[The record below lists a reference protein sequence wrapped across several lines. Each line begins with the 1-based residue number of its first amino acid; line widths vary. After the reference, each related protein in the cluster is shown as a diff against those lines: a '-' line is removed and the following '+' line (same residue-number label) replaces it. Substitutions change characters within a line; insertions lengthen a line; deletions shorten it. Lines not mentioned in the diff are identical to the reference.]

1 MYKRYPSVQSMS
13 AFIQAARSGSFSSA
27 ARKLDLTH
35 SAISQ
40 QIRSLEDFIGQ
51 PLFVREGGGSNL
63 TDAGQLF
70 ASVLSDGLAQIDRA
84 LSSVKNRS
92 VAQRLTIDVDSE
104 LAQSW
109 LNPRLPQLLDL
120 LPEHEVVLLSMPRSD
135 RSAFERV
142 DLALRYGYGD
152 WDDCEMSQICGDSVR
167 AVASPALLERHGLQV
182 PMTPAQVLELP
193 LLGYTRRSWIPWLD
207 AAGMTPV
214 EPSARVVFDNAAN
227 LIAAAEAGV
236 GAGLVRGLLAADAL
250 RSGRLVELNEAQ
262 IPAHYNLY
270 AVWPPGQAERVAPVV
285 EVIKTL
291 ARRTFER

>member
-152 WDDCEMSQICGDSVR
+152 WEDCEMTQICGDRVM
-167 AVASPALLERHGLQV
+167 AVASPALLERHGLQL
-182 PMTPAQVLELP
+182 PLSPAQILELP

-207 AAGMTPV
+207 AAGMPPT
-214 EPSARVVFDNAAN
+214 EPA
-227 LIAAAEAGV
+227 
-236 GAGLVRGLLAADAL
+236 GAGGVRQCSEPDCSG
-250 RSGRLVELNEAQ
+250 RSGCRCRTGARIAGGRCVAQRAVGGVERGADCGALQ
-262 IPAHYNLY
+262 P
-270 AVWPPGQAERVAPVV
+270 VCSVA
-285 EVIKTL
+285 TG
-291 ARRTFER
+291 AG

>member
-1 MYKRYPSVQSMS
+1 MYKRYPSVQSMN

-51 PLFVREGGGSNL
+51 PLFVREGGGSTL

-70 ASVLSDGLAQIDRA
+70 ASVLSDGLAQVDRA

-92 VAQRLTIDVDSE
+92 VGQRLTLDVDSE

-109 LNPRLPQLLDL
+109 LNPRLPQLLAA
-120 LPEHEVVLLSMPRSD
+120 LPDTEVVLLSMPRSD

-152 WDDCEMSQICGDSVR
+152 WEDCEMTQICGDRVL
-167 AVASPALLERHGLQV
+167 AVASPALLQRHGLQL
-182 PMTPAQVLELP
+182 PMSPSQVLELP

-207 AAGMTPV
+207 AAGL
-214 EPSARVVFDNAAN
+214 EPREPRAQVVFDNAAN

-250 RSGRLVELNEAQ
+250 RSGRLVALNDAQ
-262 IPAHYNLY
+262 IAAHYNLY
-270 AVWPPGQAERVAPVV
+270 AVWPPGHGERVAGVV
-285 EVIKTL
+285 EVVRGMAADTL
-291 ARRTFER
+291 G

>member
-1 MYKRYPSVQSMS
+1 MYKRDPSVQSMS

-40 QIRSLEDFIGQ
+40 QIRALEDFIGQ

-92 VAQRLTIDVDSE
+92 VAQRLTLDVDSE

-152 WDDCEMSQICGDSVR
+152 WEDCEMTQICGDRVM
-167 AVASPALLERHGLQV
+167 AVAAPALLERQGVQL
-182 PMTPAQVLELP
+182 PLSAQQILELP

-207 AAGMTPV
+207 AAGLPAV

-250 RSGRLVELNEAQ
+250 RSGRLVVLNEAQ
-262 IPAHYNLY
+262 IAAHYNLY
-270 AVWPPGQAERVAPVV
+270 AVWPPGHGERVAPVV
-285 EVIKTL
+285 EAIRQL
-291 ARRTFER
+291 ALRTHY

>member
-13 AFIQAARSGSFSSA
+13 AFIHAARSGSFSSA

-40 QIRSLEDFIGQ
+40 QIRALEEFIGQ

-92 VAQRLTIDVDSE
+92 VAQRLTLDVDSE

-109 LNPRLPQLLDL
+109 LNPRLPQLLDG
-120 LPEHEVVLLSMPRSD
+120 LPDYEVTILSMPRSD
-135 RSAFERV
+135 RSTFERV
-142 DLALRYGYGD
+142 DLSLRYGYGD
-152 WDDCEMSQICGDSVR
+152 WDDCEMAQICGDRVL

-182 PMTPAQVLELP
+182 PLSPAKILELP

-207 AAGMTPV
+207 AAGMTPT
-214 EPSARVVFDNAAN
+214 EPPARVIFDNAAN
-227 LIAAAEAGV
+227 LIASAEAGV

-250 RSGRLVELNEAQ
+250 RSGRLVALNEAQ
-262 IPAHYNLY
+262 IAAHYNLY
-270 AVWPPGQAERVAPVV
+270 AVWPHGQAERVAPVV
-285 EVIKTL
+285 DAIKQL
-291 ARRTFER
+291 ALHTQF

>member
-92 VAQRLTIDVDSE
+92 VAQRLTLDVDSE

-109 LNPRLPQLLDL
+109 LNPRLPQLLEL
-120 LPEHEVVLLSMPRSD
+120 LPDHEVVLLSMPRSD
-135 RSAFERV
+135 RSSFERV

-152 WDDCEMSQICGDSVR
+152 WEDCEMTQICGDSVS
-167 AVASPALLERHGLQV
+167 AVASPTLLERHGLQV
-182 PMTPAQVLELP
+182 PITPAQILQLP

-207 AAGMTPV
+207 AAGMTPT
-214 EPSARVVFDNAAN
+214 EPAARVVFDNAAN

-250 RSGRLVELNEAQ
+250 RSGRLVALNEAE

-270 AVWPPGQAERVAPVV
+270 AVWPIGHGERVAPVV
-285 EVIKTL
+285 EGIKAL
-291 ARRTFER
+291 ARQTID

>member
-13 AFIQAARSGSFSSA
+13 AFLQAARSGSFSSA

-40 QIRSLEDFIGQ
+40 QIRALEEFIGQ

-92 VAQRLTIDVDSE
+92 VAQRLTLDVDSE

-152 WDDCEMSQICGDSVR
+152 WEDCEMTQICGDRVM
-167 AVASPALLERHGLQV
+167 AVAAPALLERHGLEL
-182 PMTPAQVLELP
+182 PLSAQQILELP
-193 LLGYTRRSWIPWLD
+193 LLGYTRRSWIAWLD
-207 AAGMTPV
+207 AAGLPAV

-236 GAGLVRGLLAADAL
+236 GAGLVRGLLAADTL
-250 RSGRLVELNEAQ
+250 RSGRLVVLNEAR
-262 IPAHYNLY
+262 IAAHYNLY
-270 AVWPPGQAERVAPVV
+270 AVWPPGHGEQVAPVV
-285 EVIKTL
+285 EAIKQL
-291 ARRTFER
+291 ALRTQS